1 MRVLSVCL
9 LLACAFAVTIPD
21 KHQINSFSAKNVLR
35 RVDSTQYGELL
46 LDVIALQLETSD
58 AIGDIVN
65 VLDDIVD
72 DLVNKQEEA
81 DEENKR
87 TVADCNEKD
96 AKYSE
101 IISQANQ
108 AINDANSSLVTLRS
122 EKIRLEGEIDRV
134 EGEIRKNR
142 KDRADAVAEREAENA
157 LYLERL
163 AEHDESIEATKEAI
177 ELLNQLKKSPAG
189 ASNLVQIRKTST
201 TLMNLREKIQKMDA
215 ITSTYTPF
223 LKVLLEIAASQD
235 NFDKEETINK
245 IGDLLNELKGDLEKS
260 RDSLIRDE
268 ENAQAAHDEYVATL
282 DVNYDDL
289 VAEEQQLRSE
299 LSANIAEIARQERIV
314 SENKTLVDE
323 TQKILDSHR
332 AVCKLKI
339 EIYEQ
344 ETKERNEE
352 LDLVDEVKQIFAGL
366 EGDMRDYLKE
376 RINA

>member
-1 MRVLSVCL
+1 
-9 LLACAFAVTIPD
+9 VTIPD